1 MTCCR
6 SHRNNVTPVV
16 VHHCWQKSSGC
27 LERVLEQEEEVGRGK
42 EEANSNFLEV
52 FNISLNYV
60 QLRDP
65 IMCSSMT
72 KPTPSAGGCMAP
84 SS

>member
-27 LERVLEQEEEVGRGK
+27 LERVLEQEEVGHA
-42 EEANSNFLEV
+42 EEERNSDFLGV
-52 FNISLNYV
+52 FNTGLNYV
-60 QLRDP
+60 QLSNP
-65 IMCSSMT
+65 VMCSSVT
-72 KPTPSAGGCMAP
+72 KPTHGAGGCMAP
-84 SS
+84 NS

>member
-42 EEANSNFLEV
+42 EEANSNFIEV
-52 FNISLNYV
+52 FDIGLNYM

-65 IMCSSMT
+65 VMCN
-72 KPTPSAGGCMAP
+72 
-84 SS
+84 